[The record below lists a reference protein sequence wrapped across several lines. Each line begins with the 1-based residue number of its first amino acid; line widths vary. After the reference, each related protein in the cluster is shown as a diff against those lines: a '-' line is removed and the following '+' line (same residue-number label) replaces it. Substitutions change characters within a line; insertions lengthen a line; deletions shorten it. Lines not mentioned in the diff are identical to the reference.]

1 MVRKACFEAAR
12 WSVPVRVAV
21 NLSAVQFRRKGL
33 TETVRKALEDSG
45 LPGDRLELEV
55 TESLL
60 IDNRDDALR
69 TLTALKQLG
78 VRIAMDDFGTGYSS
92 LSYLQSFPFDKIKI
106 DRVFVSDLESGQQN
120 ATIVRAVASMG
131 KSLNMRVVAEGVETA
146 AQARI
151 LKDLDCDELQGFLI
165 AAPMPASKVE
175 EFLRTATERKSAPL
189 KVA

>member
-1 MVRKACFEAAR
+1 M
-12 WSVPVRVAV
+12 

-175 EFLRTATERKSAPL
+175 EFLRTATERKSTPL